1 MRRGPK
7 ALHLNSES
15 EADAGLTKGNQARGE
30 KQTADRTAIANIVAN
45 RRPPRGLCTASNRI
59 PNNAELR
66 HPATHRPRSESNAMC
81 TPGRVRD
88 GHLHI
93 TAKGA

>member
-45 RRPPRGLCTASNRI
+45 RRTRPL
-59 PNNAELR
+59 
-66 HPATHRPRSESNAMC
+66 HRVQPHS
-81 TPGRVRD
+81 
-88 GHLHI
+88 
-93 TAKGA
+93 K